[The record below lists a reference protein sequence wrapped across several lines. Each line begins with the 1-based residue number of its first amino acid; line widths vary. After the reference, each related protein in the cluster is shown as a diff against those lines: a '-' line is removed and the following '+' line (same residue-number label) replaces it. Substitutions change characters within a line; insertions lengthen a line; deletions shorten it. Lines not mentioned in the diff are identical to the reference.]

1 MSKQLI
7 NTGQSS
13 NDGTG
18 DTLRQGALKVN
29 ANFNEIYTS
38 IGDGLTLNASNST
51 GYGLTAGIA
60 TNSQNLNGQ
69 PPSYYL
75 NYNNH
80 TNTPSVLSYFTND
93 VGFTTDVVGAS
104 GFVAGG
110 IVTAT
115 SYRGDGSQ
123 LTGIATNVG
132 AAVLQSQINALGTN
146 LNIVGFFDAVA
157 GVVTALTVVGQ
168 GRAYTGVG
176 QTLASSGITTGDYFI
191 VAKGGTDV
199 GIATYSNPG
208 ISSVYSGDWVVG
220 VGDGNWSVL
229 SYSAQV
235 TAPKATLADVAVT
248 LQGDSSVNT
257 TGIITAAQFFG
268 NGGALNNLTGAS
280 NGTYASAT
288 TVPQIS
294 VDNTGKITGISNVAI
309 DFAGG
314 VAGFGTGY
322 WNQGVTGLTT
332 TSNVGVG
339 TTASERL
346 EVFGNIKVTKASNG
360 GLKLP
365 ATIKANFGDADDAY
379 ILYDGSAFKIISD
392 SHTKITDTNGN
403 QLANFKPG
411 GSVELFQNGTK
422 RLETIA
428 LGVTVTGEYYGS
440 GNKLTGI
447 VTSVVAGN
455 NVTIN
460 ESPYCGIVTV
470 SSTASGSIWNN
481 SGFPGTVGIGTTARV
496 GLGTTAPDPSKTLTV
511 KGNSNISGSL
521 DVQHLNV
528 TGVTTIGSGYIQTPS
543 SVNIKIGNQILGAGS
558 DNNIGIGDQSLRT
571 LNGGS
576 GYNIGLGNLSLYGA
590 TTGSYNVAVG
600 ERAGQQMTSGSYNV
614 LLGGYQ
620 GLNDDL
626 DIRTT
631 SNFIVISDGQGN
643 IRQTID
649 ASGNVGIKTT
659 VINEALTVSGIV
671 SATGFY
677 GAVNASQ
684 LSGQLPAIDGS
695 QLTGVTASGTGIEI
709 RNSGNTLGVAATI
722 NFDANL
728 NANFSAGVATVFGN
742 TEFWRETNAG
752 IHTFK
757 NIGIGTTN
765 PTHALTVSGHT
776 QLIGNLY
783 LNNQQFQAGQNG
795 WMKLDDSLNDV
806 WTFQI
811 NTGSDA
817 DSENGSFL
825 FRTTDPGIPAVQ
837 KDALR
842 IYSAGSTPDR
852 LVRIYRSLQVDH
864 NATVANQLS
873 VGLAVTA
880 SPYGLNVTGVTTAT
894 SFTGAATGLT
904 TIPAGQLTGIMPAID
919 GSQLLNVN
927 ATGSGIVV
935 KDDQTN
941 TGTARTVDF
950 GQGLSVST
958 QNGVSTITASGGS
971 LQPRTVIKV
980 DSSSQIDVG
989 DLHFVTANAFKS
1001 YALMRV
1007 GLTTDA
1013 WIRIYTDDISR
1024 ESDMFRSIGE
1034 DPGPNSGVVAE
1045 FRSSGVTTGGI
1056 ISPFVV
1062 GGNMD
1067 QVAYGGTVGSNM
1079 YVTFKNLS
1087 THKQSIS
1094 GYLTILQLEA

>member
-51 GYGLTAGIA
+51 GYANTAGIA
-60 TNSQNLNGQ
+60 TNAQNLNGQ

-80 TNTPSVLSYFTND
+80 TNNPSVLSHFTND

-115 SYRGDGSQ
+115 TYHGDGSN
-123 LTGIATNVG
+123 LTGIATAVG
-132 AAVLQSQINALGTN
+132 SGVLQAQINALGTN
-146 LNIVGFFDAVA
+146 LNIAGFYDAVV
-157 GVVTALTVVGQ
+157 GVVTQLTVVGQ
-168 GRAYTGVG
+168 GRTYTGIG
-176 QTLASSGITTGDYFI
+176 QTLPAVGIVTGDYFI
-191 VAKGGTDV
+191 VSKQGSVV
-199 GIATYSNPG
+199 GLATFSNPG
-208 ISSVYSGDWVVG
+208 ISTVYPGDWIVG
-220 VGDGNWSVL
+220 VGSSNWSIL

-235 TAPKATLADVAVT
+235 IAPRATLADEAIT
-248 LQGDSSVNT
+248 LKDTSNVNT
-257 TGIITAAQFFG
+257 TGVITASAFHG
-268 NGGALNNLTGAS
+268 NGGALVNLTGAS
-280 NGTYASAT
+280 AATYASAT
-288 TVPQIS
+288 TVPQI
-294 VDNTGKITGISNVAI
+294 VVNNQGKITGITNVAI

-322 WNQGVTGLTT
+322 WNKGVTGLTT
-332 TSNVGVG
+332 TSNVGIG
-339 TTASERL
+339 TTASEKL
-346 EVFGNIKVTKASNG
+346 EVYGNIKINKASNG
-360 GLKLP
+360 GLKIP
-365 ATIKANFGDADDAY
+365 AQLKANFGDADDAY
-379 ILYDGSAFKIISD
+379 LLYDGSAFKIISD

-403 QLANFKPG
+403 QIANFKPG
-411 GSVELFQNGTK
+411 GNVELFQNGTK
-422 RLETIA
+422 RLETIG
-428 LGVTVTGEYYGS
+428 LGITVIGSYYGS

-496 GLGTTAPDPSKTLTV
+496 GLGTTAPDPSKVLTA
-511 KGNSNISGSL
+511 KGNANVTGSL
-521 DVQHLNV
+521 DVEHLNV

-558 DNNIGIGDQSLRT
+558 DNNIGIGDQALRT
-571 LNGGS
+571 LNGGD
-576 GYNIGLGNLSLYGA
+576 GYNIGLGNLSLYGS
-590 TTGSYNVAVG
+590 TTGAYNIGVG
-600 ERAGQQMTSGSYNV
+600 YRAGQQMTSGSYNV

-620 GLNDDL
+620 GNSTDL
-626 DIRTT
+626 DIRAT
-631 SNFIVISDGQGN
+631 SNYVVISDGQGN
-643 IRQTID
+643 IRQTIN
-649 ASGNVGIKTT
+649 ASGDVGIKTT

-671 SATGFY
+671 SATGFH
-677 GAVNASQ
+677 GSLNAAQ
-684 LSGQLPAIDGS
+684 LTGMLPAIDGS

-728 NANFSAGVATVFGN
+728 NATFTAGVATVFGN

-765 PTHALTVSGHT
+765 PTHPLTVQGHT

-783 LNNQQFQAGQNG
+783 LNNQAFWVGQQG
-795 WMKLDDSLNDV
+795 FIQLDDSLNNQMI
-806 WTFQI
+806 FQI

-817 DSENGSFL
+817 DSEDGSFI

-852 LVRIYRSLQVDH
+852 LVKVFRSLEVGH

-873 VGLAVTA
+873 VGSAVTA
-880 SPYGLNVTGVTTAT
+880 SPYGVNVTGVITAT
-894 SFTGAATGLT
+894 AFTGQATGLT
-904 TIPAGQLTGIMPAID
+904 TIPAGQLTGIMPALD
-919 GSQLLNVN
+919 GSALLNVN

-935 KDDQTN
+935 KDDTVN

-958 QNGVSTITASGGS
+958 QNGVSTVTASGGS
-971 LQPRTVIKV
+971 LQPRRVIQV
-980 DSSSQIDVG
+980 DSSSPIDINDEQMLVVNG
-989 DLHFVTANAFKS
+989 FKS

-1013 WIRIYTDDISR
+1013 LLRIYTDSISQ
-1024 ESDMFRSIGE
+1024 ENDLGRSIGI
-1034 DPGPNSGVVAE
+1034 DPGPNSGVIHE
-1045 FRSSGVTTGGI
+1045 FRSLGITTGGI
-1056 ISPFVV
+1056 VAPFVV
-1062 GGNMD
+1062 GGNMEN
-1067 QVAYGGTVGSNM
+1067 VAYGGTVGSNM
-1079 YVTFKNLS
+1079 YVTIKNLS
-1087 THKQSIS
+1087 THQQNIT
-1094 GYLTILQLEA
+1094 GYLTVLQLEA

>member
-51 GYGLTAGIA
+51 GYALTAGIA
-60 TNSQNLNGQ
+60 TNAQNLNGQ

-80 TNTPSVLSYFTND
+80 INNPSVLSHFTND

-191 VAKGGTDV
+191 VAKGGADV

-208 ISSVYSGDWVVG
+208 ISSVYSGDWIVG
-220 VGDGNWSVL
+220 VGGENWSVL

-235 TAPKATLADVAVT
+235 TAPKASLADVSVT
-248 LQGDSSVNT
+248 LQADSSVNT
-257 TGIITAAQFFG
+257 SGIVTASQFFG
-268 NGGALNNLTGAS
+268 NAGAMTNLTGAGD
-280 NGTYASAT
+280 GTYASAT
-288 TVPQIS
+288 TVPQIV
-294 VDNTGKITGISNVAI
+294 VDNTGKITGITNVAI

-322 WNQGVTGLTT
+322 WFQNSTGISTS
-332 TSNVGVG
+332 SNVGIG
-339 TTASERL
+339 TTTASTDGL
-346 EVFGNIKVTKASNG
+346 EVFGDIKITKSSSG

-365 ATIKANFGDADDAY
+365 ATIKSNFGDADEAH
-379 ILYDGSAFKIISD
+379 ILYDGSAFKLVSD

-428 LGVTVTGEYYGS
+428 LGVTVTGSYYGS

-447 VTSVVAGN
+447 VTSIVEGN
-455 NVTIN
+455 NVLIN
-460 ESPYCGIVTV
+460 TSPHCGIVTI
-470 SSTASGSIWNN
+470 SSTSVGGSIWNN
-481 SGFPGTVGIGTTARV
+481 DGLPGQIGIGTTARV
-496 GLGTTAPDPSKTLTV
+496 GVGTTAPDPSKVLTA
-511 KGNSNISGSL
+511 KGNANVTGTL
-521 DVQHLNV
+521 DVSGLNV
-528 TGVTTIGSGYIQTPS
+528 TGITTLLSGRIETPS
-543 SVNIKIGNQILGAGS
+543 GVNLKIGNSIIGTGS
-558 DNNIGIGDQSLRT
+558 GNNIGIGDQPLRSVS
-571 LNGGS
+571 GGS
-576 GYNIGLGNLSLYGA
+576 GYNVAVGNLSLYSVS
-590 TTGSYNVAVG
+590 TGSYNIALG
-600 ERAGQQMTSGSYNV
+600 NDAGRQVTSGSYNL
-614 LLGGYQ
+614 LLGSYQ
-620 GLNDDL
+620 GNNADL
-626 DIRTT
+626 DLRTT
-631 SNFIVISDGQGN
+631 SSYVVLSDGQGN
-643 IRQTID
+643 IRQVID
-649 ASGNVGIKTT
+649 DSGNVGIKTT
-659 VINEALTVSGIV
+659 IITEAVTVSGIV

-677 GAVNASQ
+677 GALNAGQ
-684 LSGQLPAIDGS
+684 LTGQLPAIDGS
-695 QLTGVTASGTGIEI
+695 NLTGVTATGSGVEIRDSGTVVG
-709 RNSGNTLGVAATI
+709 TAATI
-722 NFDANL
+722 DFNSNL
-728 NANFSAGVATVFGN
+728 DVTFGAGIATITGSEKIFG
-742 TEFWRETNAG
+742 RTNAG
-752 IHTFK
+752 IHTFAK
-757 NIGIGTTN
+757 VGIGTTN
-765 PTHALTVSGHT
+765 PTHQLTVKGNT

-783 LNNQQFQAGQNG
+783 LNNQDLFMGQYGNIR
-795 WMKLDDSLNDV
+795 LDDSLQNV
-806 WTFQI
+806 MIFQI
-811 NTGSDA
+811 SSGT
-817 DSENGSFL
+817 DSSGEDGSFV
-825 FRTTDPGIPAVQ
+825 FRTTDPGLPDVQ

-842 IYSAGSTPDR
+842 IYCAGNTPDR
-852 LVRIYRSLQVDH
+852 LVRVYRSLQVDH

-904 TIPAGQLTGIMPAID
+904 TIPAGQLTGILPAID
-919 GSQLLNVN
+919 GSALLNVN

-935 KDDQTN
+935 EDDDIN
-941 TGTARTVDF
+941 VGSARTVNF
-950 GQGLSVST
+950 GDGLDVT
-958 QNGVSTITASGGS
+958 YNAVGIATISASGGS
-971 LQPRTVIKV
+971 LQSRTIVTGVTTAIERYGIGN
-980 DSSSQIDVG
+980 IDITG
-989 DLHFVTANAFKS
+989 FKS
-1001 YALMRV
+1001 YGLMRV
-1007 GLTTDA
+1007 GLSTDA
-1013 WIRIYTDDISR
+1013 WIRIYTDSASR
-1024 ESDMFRSIGE
+1024 AADAHRSVGE
-1034 DPGPNSGVVAE
+1034 DPAPGAGVVGE
-1045 FRSSGVTTGGI
+1045 FRSVGFATGSI
-1056 ISPFVV
+1056 FSPYTM

-1067 QVAYGGTVGSNM
+1067 TPVGTTIYASI
-1079 YVTFKNLS
+1079 KNLS
-1087 THKQSIS
+1087 THTQSIT